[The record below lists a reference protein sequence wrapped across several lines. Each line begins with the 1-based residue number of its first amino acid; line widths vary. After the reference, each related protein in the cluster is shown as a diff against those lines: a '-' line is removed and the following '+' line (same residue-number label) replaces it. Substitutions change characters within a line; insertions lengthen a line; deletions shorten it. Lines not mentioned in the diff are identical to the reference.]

1 MTSEKLK
8 RFFVRIYEK
17 AFDEDVFSS
26 SAQVAFY
33 FLFALFP
40 LLLFL
45 VNIFGFVLGQS
56 NEMRQELFSYL
67 RQVMPASAFDLV
79 QKTLEEVVKGSSGG
93 KLTIGILITLYSA
106 SAGIDS
112 LRIAL
117 NAVYKLK
124 EERDWW
130 KRKLTSL
137 LLTIAF
143 GVLIFVALGIIF
155 YGSQFVNLI
164 LGRFGLPISSPFL
177 LRILSLIIAVGV
189 LLLTFAMLYYYV
201 PDHKE
206 PRWQW
211 ITPGTII
218 TILLWYLLSKC
229 FSLYLQYFDTY
240 AKTYG
245 SLGAIIILMLW
256 LYLTALVILIGG
268 TINAVLDEFSRGKY
282 KRSAADE
289 AASTE
294 KISDR
299 NNAKQ
304 ADDKSL
310 EADSDEAKK
319 LSSAETKSISAAP
332 PKTSPSQTDSVSS
345 APLKPAVSPPML
357 REETFEPPKVAVSV
371 RESKQPPADQTVLN
385 LVVGSAFGLLMGIF
399 FSKKDR

>member
-67 RQVMPASAFDLV
+67 RQVMPASAYDLV

-137 LLTIAF
+137 LLTVAF

-164 LGRFGLPISSPFL
+164 LGRFGLPISSPVL
-177 LRILSLIIAVGV
+177 LKILSLVIAVIV
-189 LLLTFAMLYYYV
+189 LMLTFAILYYYV
-201 PDHKE
+201 PNHKE

-211 ITPGTII
+211 ITPGSIV

-268 TINAVLDEFSRGKY
+268 TINAVMDEFSRGKY
-282 KRSAADE
+282 KKTIADE
-289 AASTE
+289 IVPTE
-294 KISDR
+294 KTSDR

-304 ADDKSL
+304 ADEQPL
-310 EADSDEAKK
+310 AAGVNAGGK
-319 LSSAETKSISAAP
+319 LPAATKSTISAAP
-332 PKTSPSQTDSVSS
+332 PKINSTVAAQLESAAPSPLDSKFFEQSVS
-345 APLKPAVSPPML
+345 
-357 REETFEPPKVAVSV
+357 RID
-371 RESKQPPADQTVLN
+371 PADGERARADKPFLS
-385 LVVGSAFGLLMGIF
+385 LIVGSAFGFLMGMF
-399 FSKKDR
+399 FTKKDR